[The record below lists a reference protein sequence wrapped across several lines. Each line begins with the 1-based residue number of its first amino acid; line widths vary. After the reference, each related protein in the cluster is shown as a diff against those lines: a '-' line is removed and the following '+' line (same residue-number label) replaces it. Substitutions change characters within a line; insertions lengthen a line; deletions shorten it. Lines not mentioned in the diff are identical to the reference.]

1 MALRDALSADRRA
14 RYSGQILKNVTEHAC
29 YREAQTLLVY
39 VSFRSEAATL
49 PLIRKALAEEKAVYV
64 PRVAGREMDFFRI
77 AALSDLEE
85 GYRGILEPKAHIT
98 DMYTP
103 FASAGKTLFCMPGA
117 VFDRAHHRIG
127 YGGGF
132 YDRYLARLDGA
143 WKGKWKAE
151 SNDGLDGEQNG
162 KWNGGGNAGQ
172 NEHCTTAA
180 LAFACQVMQEI
191 PWQPHDVCPELI
203 VTERGIV

>member
-14 RYSGQILKNVTEHAC
+14 RYSGQIVKNLTEHAC

-49 PLIRKALAEEKAVYV
+49 PLIRKALADDKAVYV

-103 FASAGKTLFCMPGA
+103 FVSAGKTLFCMPGA

-132 YDRYLARLDGA
+132 YDRYLARLEGA
-143 WKGKWKAE
+143 
-151 SNDGLDGEQNG
+151 
-162 KWNGGGNAGQ
+162 WNGGGNAGLNSAWNDRTDGGQ

-180 LAFACQVMQEI
+180 LAFACQVMPEI
-191 PWQPHDVCPELI
+191 PWHPHDICPELI
-203 VTERGIV
+203 VTEQGII